1 MISQSGV
8 KRPVDV
14 WVDEDGYIRK
24 VSYDEHAGRRQA
36 AKVTMEL
43 HDFGTPVPISRPAEQ
58 LDTYDLTTDR
68 CG

>member
-8 KRPVDV
+8 KNLPLDV
-14 WVDEDGYIRK
+14 WVDGNGYIRK

-43 HDFGTPVPISRPAEQ
+43 HDFGAPVAITAPPS
-58 LDTYDLTTDR
+58 DSVVDLTKMV
-68 CG
+68 G